1 MPLLK
6 RTLLTVAAVG
16 ALFIGLLGLLIP
28 IIPGVLFLALAA
40 ILFAGVSSRF
50 RAQLHRSSRTRPYLL
65 RWEATSRMSLL
76 TRAKA
81 ALLLLYAGVT
91 DSLSRQHRS

>member
-6 RTLLTVAAVG
+6 RTFLTVAAIG

-28 IIPGVLFLALAA
+28 IIPGVLFLLLAA
-40 ILFAGVSSRF
+40 CLFAAVSSRF
-50 RAQLHRSSRTRPYLL
+50 RAQLHRSPRARPYLL
-65 RWEATSRMSLL
+65 RWEATSGMPLL
-76 TRAKA
+76 TRSKA

-91 DSLSRQHRS
+91 DSLRR